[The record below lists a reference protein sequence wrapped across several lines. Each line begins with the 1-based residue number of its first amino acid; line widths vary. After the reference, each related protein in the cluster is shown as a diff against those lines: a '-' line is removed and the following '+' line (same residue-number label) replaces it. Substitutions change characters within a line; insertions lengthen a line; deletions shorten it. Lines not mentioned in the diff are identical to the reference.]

1 MNVVQ
6 SLHLEIVKLDSVQ
19 ERATEIIKS
28 GVVFC
33 MWLVGQPFLNLKK
46 NLLWEEYGRELQNGV

>member
-33 MWLVGQPFLNLKK
+33 MWLAGQPFLDLKK
-46 NLLWEEYGRELQNGV
+46 NLL